1 MSKLDRIQGAPTRG
15 AGRAGEVSAMIPPGL
30 PPVLRRFWDFARK
43 MAKEFSKNLLKA
55 KEEDF
60 LKVVRRDFDKWR

>member
-1 MSKLDRIQGAPTRG
+1 MSKMDRVQGMPMRVP
-15 AGRAGEVSAMIPPGL
+15 GRAGEVSPAIPPGL

-43 MAKEFSKNLLKA
+43 MAREFGKHLIKN